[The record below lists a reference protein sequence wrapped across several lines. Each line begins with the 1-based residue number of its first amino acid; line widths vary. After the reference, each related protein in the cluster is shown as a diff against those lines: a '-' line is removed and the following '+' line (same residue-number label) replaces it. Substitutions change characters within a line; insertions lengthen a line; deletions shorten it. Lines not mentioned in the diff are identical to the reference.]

1 MRAFVQVTQKAY
13 AACLADPDPCIE
25 ELARA
30 GSQRVADV
38 RENWALVVELMDAE
52 SARSGGLGS
61 FDPERMK
68 ADYAAVDASFEIRP
82 FDVGSA
88 YSNDYVDPSIKF
100 AR

>member
-1 MRAFVQVTQKAY
+1 MARPDRVSLGRRARRSVGY
-13 AACLADPDPCIE
+13 A
-25 ELARA
+25 
-30 GSQRVADV
+30 S
-38 RENWALVVELMDAE
+38 
-52 SARSGGLGS
+52 RSGGLVT